1 MDESLLVVVLVNL
14 LLVLLIALVALM
26 LVAWRKRK
34 QSQAELEHLLDDI
47 KDRQG
52 QRSDQMAEMLVGKYR
67 LDEQKARELSESL
80 ILAEKQ
86 FLHGFF
92 EQQMQQQAVSGF
104 YDGLCRLL
112 NSYLS
117 SMPGSETAEVA
128 GEELPD
134 DNSGQET
141 EPSDEKEK
149 SAAGNPPPDW
159 GDVFD

>member
-14 LLVLLIALVALM
+14 LLVLLIMLIALM
-26 LVAWRKRK
+26 LATWRKRK
-34 QSQAELEHLLDDI
+34 QSQVELEHLLDDI

-52 QRSDQMAEMLVGKYR
+52 QRSDQMAAMLVGKYR
-67 LDEQKARELSESL
+67 LDQQKARELSENL

-117 SMPGSETAEVA
+117 SMPGSEAAESLGDEA
-128 GEELPD
+128 PD
-134 DNSGQET
+134 DESEPAQE
-141 EPSDEKEK
+141 PADDKDK
-149 SAAGNPPPDW
+149 PAAANPPPDW